1 MGFDFVDI
9 FRDRIALVIFARE
22 LVPAKTF
29 GRARARVV
37 EVEYQDPAFGASSVE
52 ERRRSIDQSVVCCL
66 VGLSVRSGST
76 E

>member
-37 EVEYQDPAFGASSVE
+37 EVEYQDPAFRASSVE
-52 ERRRSIDQSVVCCL
+52 ERR
-66 VGLSVRSGST
+66 
-76 E
+76 